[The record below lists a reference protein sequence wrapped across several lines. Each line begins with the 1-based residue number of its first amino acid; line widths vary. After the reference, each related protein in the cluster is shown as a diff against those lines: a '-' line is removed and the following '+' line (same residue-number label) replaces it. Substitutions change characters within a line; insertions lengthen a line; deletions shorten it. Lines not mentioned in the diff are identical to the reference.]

1 MDSRQRLF
9 MTAAG
14 PWWRQGLH
22 FRHRKL
28 SPHHLSQRSNF
39 DQCRHG
45 RQALSSHIIARRQ
58 SGPTWGRRRLPW
70 QEKVCEKSHAAT
82 DADGDKCSGSSRIY
96 EMVLHQGKALEMRHS
111 LLYSSSKIM
120 DDAWRTQR
128 SSVSMANQTSGLSAI
143 VAAGDSLLGCRPLR
157 PRGNLSSVLSVYRKY
172 FYP

>member
-1 MDSRQRLF
+1 M
-9 MTAAG
+9 
-14 PWWRQGLH
+14 
-22 FRHRKL
+22 
-28 SPHHLSQRSNF
+28 
-39 DQCRHG
+39 
-45 RQALSSHIIARRQ
+45 
-58 SGPTWGRRRLPW
+58 PW

-143 VAAGDSLLGCRPLR
+143 VAAGDSLPSLGTAGKLVICLECLPQVL
-157 PRGNLSSVLSVYRKY
+157 LSLATTTEVQDVCHQHILHLQRLNTAKY
-172 FYP
+172 IKLQPNRVNTT